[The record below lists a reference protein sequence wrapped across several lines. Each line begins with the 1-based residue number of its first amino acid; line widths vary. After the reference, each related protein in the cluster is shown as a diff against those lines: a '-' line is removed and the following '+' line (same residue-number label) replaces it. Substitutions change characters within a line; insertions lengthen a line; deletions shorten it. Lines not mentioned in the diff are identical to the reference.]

1 MSLVDV
7 TSAMRLHVFAEA
19 ALILAAAGFAGVL
32 ASVLL
37 RRNREFFERAR
48 FMPLEDDRGA
58 GGDVAPR
65 QEAMTDE
72 Q

>member
-19 ALILAAAGFAGVL
+19 ALVLAAVGFAGVL
-32 ASVLL
+32 VSLLL
-37 RRNREFFERAR
+37 RRNREHFERAR
-48 FMPLEDDRGA
+48 FMPLDDDRTLD
-58 GGDVAPR
+58 GDAPPR

-72 Q
+72 R

>member
-32 ASVLL
+32 LSVLL
-37 RRNREFFERAR
+37 RRNREHFARAR
-48 FMPLEDDRGA
+48 FMPLEDDRVPDAGSPET
-58 GGDVAPR
+58 GGDVR
-65 QEAMTDE
+65 
-72 Q
+72 

>member
-19 ALILAAAGFAGVL
+19 ALILAAVGFAGVL

-37 RRNREFFERAR
+37 RRNREHFERAR
-48 FMPLEDDRGA
+48 FMPLEDDRA
-58 GGDVAPR
+58 PGGDAAPR

-72 Q
+72 R